1 MQLMHYIKKRKCSLG
16 MLFIGVVAS
25 NFAHAEMSV
34 SNKLLLTGGV
44 SQVEGSAGGGLT
56 PWAVI
61 GGYGTNDEIGANVH
75 YTYAKTGD
83 YQLDSYGVT
92 VGFYDRFELSIAEQK
107 FDVGNLRNKVSA
119 GLGADVI
126 GRDTLDQTIIGAK
139 VRVLGEAVLDA
150 DTWIPQVAVGMQYK
164 RNHDEKFIKSAVIGA
179 KSAEGVDF
187 YVAATKLFLDQS
199 FLLNSTLRLTKANQF
214 GLLGFGGSR
223 DDNYKPQLEL
233 SAAYL
238 INKKL
243 AVGAE
248 YRMKPNNLRSP
259 ANAALFGGQNVV
271 DLKEEDAFDIF
282 VAYAPTKNVALTLA
296 YVNLGNIA
304 TVKPVGANYGTQDG
318 VYLSAQFGF

>member
-1 MQLMHYIKKRKCSLG
+1 MQFSLSKKIVLG
-16 MLFIGVVAS
+16 VLISSGWLSTAVM
-25 NFAHAEMSV
+25 AEV
-34 SNKLLLTGGV
+34 TTSNKLLLTGGV
-44 SQVEGSAGGGLT
+44 SQVEGAAGGGLT

-83 YQLDSYGVT
+83 YKLDSYGIT
-92 VGFYDRFELSIAEQK
+92 VGFYDRFELSVAEQK
-107 FDVGNLRNKVSA
+107 FDIGNLRNKVAS

-139 VRVLGEAVLDA
+139 LRVFGEAVLDA
-150 DTWIPQVAVGMQYK
+150 DTWMPQVAIGAQYK

-187 YVAATKLFLDQS
+187 YVSATKLFLDQS
-199 FLLNSTLRLTKANQF
+199 FLANATLRLTKANQF
-214 GLLGFGGSR
+214 GLLGFGGAK
-223 DDNYKPQLEL
+223 DDNYTPQLEL
-233 SAAYL
+233 SGAYL

-243 AVGAE
+243 AIGAE

-304 TVKPVGANYGTQDG
+304 TVAPVGANYGDQEG